1 MLLSLIYQTRAST
14 FGQQNIHNGKKISVR
29 DLCDSEAS
37 YLTSKRDDSYVR
49 YLEWL
54 SEIFGSG
61 LNRPKIEN

>member
-49 YLEWL
+49 YLE
-54 SEIFGSG
+54 
-61 LNRPKIEN
+61 